1 MTKKRIALI
10 VAGCLFLCLVVLRE
24 IGVIDVNLYRSA
36 LAATQTATMGQTTR
50 GEEKHFSYHL
60 AVKSQNETLGSYFHS
75 YNNLPPIEVEATLE
89 EPVYSG
95 NYFLPFAKTFRMTY
109 SCTFSTTTSPSEH
122 AVNGKIQGEVT
133 AKIRGLC
140 SCRKARELAFEE
152 AKKQV
157 LSYLQNQLNL

>member
-10 VAGCLFLCLVVLRE
+10 GVGCLFLCLVVLRE

-36 LAATQTATMGQTTR
+36 LAVSQTATMGQTTR
-50 GEEKHFSYHL
+50 GAENHFSYHL

-95 NYFLPFAKTFRMTY
+95 NYLLPFAKTFRMT
-109 SCTFSTTTSPSEH
+109 FSFNSP
-122 AVNGKIQGEVT
+122 IQ
-133 AKIRGLC
+133 
-140 SCRKARELAFEE
+140 
-152 AKKQV
+152 
-157 LSYLQNQLNL
+157 